1 MQLRDGRQA
10 IEFADDTHL
19 ITTESGKRFYSS
31 SSSIIFADML
41 KLMIRDSRWAIGITL
56 LVVFLIVFID
66 FRSIR
71 NGLLV
76 MLPLICGAIWMC
88 GSMFLTGMKLNFYN
102 MVALPTIIGMGID
115 NGVHLFHR
123 YQEEGADSMPV
134 ILRNTGGA
142 MLVSMMTTMIGFFG
156 LITARHPGLNSIGK
170 LAVIGLLTCFVAA
183 VVVLPAVLEI
193 LDRLKRNRP
202 AARVGSARP

>member
-1 MQLRDGRQA
+1 
-10 IEFADDTHL
+10 
-19 ITTESGKRFYSS
+19 
-31 SSSIIFADML
+31 ML

-71 NGLLV
+71 NGMLV

-88 GSMFLTGMKLNFYN
+88 GSMFLSGMKLNFYN

-123 YQEEGADSMPV
+123 YQEEGADSIPV

-193 LDRLKRNRP
+193 LDRLKRNRH
-202 AARVGSARP
+202 AVRVGSARP